1 MTWMYSNIVGVNK
14 IMDKSRNALSVDQIL
29 SEVDS
34 LYCDDDDLWEEE
46 DWDDDVWDDDDD
58 DWQSSTL
65 QFYTLSLLICSLG
78 NSLKIQIL

>member
-1 MTWMYSNIVGVNK
+1 MCYLLNQT
-14 IMDKSRNALSVDQIL
+14 L

-34 LYCDDDDLWEEE
+34 LYFDDDEDLWEEE
-46 DWDDDVWDDDDD
+46 DWDDDEWEDDD

-65 QFYTLSLLICSLG
+65 QYITLSILICSLG